1 MAAQAALVAETVI
14 NMKRVLASKDDC
26 RKSSRLLAFVHIE
39 TDLRFDTA
47 SDSDNPYNY
56 PTSRGSKLK
65 RKVHYLHDGDLD
77 RPNGPKSYKR
87 ASLGYLSELIKGK
100 MDGALT
106 RPNRKLSMQVMKG
119 TLLIEIRSVLTQ
131 METSSTTKMSTNR
144 QMPMQQHGTHM
155 LKSV

>member
-1 MAAQAALVAETVI
+1 MAAQAALIVDTII
-14 NMKRVLASKDDC
+14 NMKRVLAAKDDC
-26 RKSSRLLAFVHIE
+26 RKSSRLLEFVHIE
-39 TDLRFDTA
+39 IDLRFNTA

-87 ASLGYLSELIKGK
+87 ASPGYLGELLEGK
-100 MDGALT
+100 LDGALT
-106 RPNRKLSMQVMKG
+106 RPNRKLSMQVMKDI
-119 TLLIEIRSVLTQ
+119 LSIEIRSVLTR
-131 METSSTTKMSTNR
+131 METSSMTKMSTNR
-144 QMPMQQHGTHM
+144 LMLMQQHGTHM